1 MSLKLEV
8 GKKYVNTDGDIVTLV
23 SFTPETERFVEW
35 YTDADGREYNEAGI
49 GFGSN
54 CSLVQEVKREP
65 QTDVKADYLFA
76 TPSGWQTALPV
87 VNIITDKH
95 NRNVYVNLK
104 DEDILHRIDITQVT
118 FSYGITKE
126 EAEKKLGMKII

>member
-8 GKKYVNTDGDIVTLV
+8 GKKYLNTAGDIVTIV

-35 YTDADGREYNEAGI
+35 YTDADGGEYTAAGW
-49 GFGSN
+49 GLGSTL
-54 CSLVQEVKREP
+54 SLVQEVKREP
-65 QTDVKADYLFA
+65 QSDVKADYLFA
-76 TPSGWQTALPV
+76 TPNDWETALPV
-87 VNIITDKH
+87 ERIQGDDAK
-95 NRNVYVNLK
+95 RKVYAILK
-104 DEDILHRIDITQVT
+104 DGDIFHKCDITQVT